1 MNLHRHFHA
10 PDERRSKSCIWSV
23 QLARTIM
30 SVLSL
35 LKKELPFNKNV
46 VSSILTTQASYS
58 ISQVALYAGIHYA
71 DTHFCTNRSIGYEN
85 DSTFSRHQFFKV
97 YGRTLNL
104 GDKGSH
110 RLLKVPQV
118 MFLRL
123 PSFPWNWFWWS
134 YLISIKYAQWCT
146 KLMLVKKLGHGGK
159 RYILHI
165 KFMVASKTFG

>member
-1 MNLHRHFHA
+1 
-10 PDERRSKSCIWSV
+10 
-23 QLARTIM
+23 M

-85 DSTFSRHQFFKV
+85 DLTFFRHQFFKV

-104 GDKGSH
+104 GDECSQ
-110 RLLKVPQV
+110 RLLLKVPKV
-118 MFLRL
+118 MFLR
-123 PSFPWNWFWWS
+123 FPHF
-134 YLISIKYAQWCT
+134 LET
-146 KLMLVKKLGHGGK
+146 G
-159 RYILHI
+159 
-165 KFMVASKTFG
+165 FGDYT

>member
-1 MNLHRHFHA
+1 
-10 PDERRSKSCIWSV
+10 
-23 QLARTIM
+23 M

-85 DSTFSRHQFFKV
+85 DLTFFRHQFFKV

-104 GDKGSH
+104 GDECSH
-110 RLLKVPQV
+110 RLPKVPKV
-118 MFLRL
+118 MFLR
-123 PSFPWNWFWWS
+123 FPHF
-134 YLISIKYAQWCT
+134 LET
-146 KLMLVKKLGHGGK
+146 G
-159 RYILHI
+159 
-165 KFMVASKTFG
+165 FGDYT